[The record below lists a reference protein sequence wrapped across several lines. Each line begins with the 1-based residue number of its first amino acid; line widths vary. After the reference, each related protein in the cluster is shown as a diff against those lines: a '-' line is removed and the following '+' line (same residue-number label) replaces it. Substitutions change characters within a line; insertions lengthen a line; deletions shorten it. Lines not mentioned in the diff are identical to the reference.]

1 MRYNIYCWDGTPPL
15 VYGVYEEYG
24 SYFIDISDEEFG
36 DKIKEL
42 AYKYDVMIKIR
53 DNVLIIL
60 LDNKG
65 YSFRQR

>member
-42 AYKYDVMIKIR
+42 AYKYDVMIRHREYGITIAI
-53 DNVLIIL
+53 DA
-60 LDNKG
+60 KG
-65 YSFRQR
+65 RRFSQR